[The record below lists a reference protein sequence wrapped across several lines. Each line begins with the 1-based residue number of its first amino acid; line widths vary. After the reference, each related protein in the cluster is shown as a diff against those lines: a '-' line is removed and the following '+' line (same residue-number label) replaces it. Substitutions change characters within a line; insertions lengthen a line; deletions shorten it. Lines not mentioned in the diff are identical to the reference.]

1 MDVVQGGTAIGLVLA
16 VLLCPVLTLI
26 ILARF
31 RAAVGRSMKARVGAA
46 VTPPPALSRSNAP
59 GSARLQVY
67 PAGLPPTRGPLAVL
81 AHARVRQTIA
91 WYVAA
96 GLFAALV
103 AALVQN
109 LLLADW
115 LGLWPIAV
123 SVFEHV
129 WPLILSVAF
138 VAGLS
143 RRQTLLLLGGYALG
157 GLLLTGGSA
166 TGALAVAIGW
176 GINALV
182 PTLIILTVAARPLR
196 AVGPFLAPSAVAAG
210 VALAGGG
217 VLAGRLADAG
227 LNPVVALVL
236 AATAIGFGSG
246 LGLLAIP
253 LVARRYRRKAASD
266 QSLLVDQWWL
276 LFYVVH
282 TALALS
288 SGPVAAAM
296 LLPYLVYRVVVGIG
310 RRRAGQDAAR
320 YRPVRLLLLRVFG
333 DRNRSQWLIRDLG
346 IHWRHIGSI
355 EMIAGTDLVSENLE
369 PHEFL
374 DFLLGRLSRQFI
386 TTPEDLRNR
395 LAALD
400 LRPDADGRFRV
411 NEFCCHDDTW
421 RPTLSALIGAADV
434 ILVDLRGLAR
444 VRKGVVYEIKQL
456 AALGLLGRV
465 VALIDHT
472 TDVPFLQE
480 TLDLA
485 GAPGLRTVEVVGRR
499 TARGELLA
507 HLEWAVPRPA
517 YRAPRRLMTRLS

>member
-1 MDVVQGGTAIGLVLA
+1 MDAVQGGTGIGLVLA
-16 VLLCPVLTLI
+16 ALLCPVLTLI
-26 ILARF
+26 VLARF
-31 RAAVGRSMKARVGAA
+31 RAAVGRSMRARVGAA
-46 VTPPPALSRSNAP
+46 MTPLPALSRSNASR
-59 GSARLQVY
+59 SASLQVY
-67 PAGLPPTRGPLAVL
+67 PAGLPPTRGPLAIL
-81 AHARVRQTIA
+81 AHARARQTIV

-109 LLLADW
+109 LLLKDW

-129 WPLILSVAF
+129 WPLVLTVAF

-143 RRQTLLLLGGYALG
+143 KRQTLLLLGGYAIG

-166 TGALAVAIGW
+166 IGALAVAIGW
-176 GINALV
+176 GTNALV
-182 PTLIILTVAARPLR
+182 PTLIILAVAAPPLR

-210 VALAGGG
+210 VALAEGSI
-217 VLAGRLADAG
+217 LAGWLAAAG
-227 LNPVVALVL
+227 LNPVGALLL
-236 AATAIGFGSG
+236 ATTAIGLGSA

-276 LFYVVH
+276 LFSVVH

-288 SGPVAAAM
+288 SGLVAAAM
-296 LLPYLVYRVVVGIG
+296 LLPYLGYRVVVGIG
-310 RRRAGQDAAR
+310 RRRAGRDAVR

-333 DRNRSQWLIRDLG
+333 DRNRSQWLMRNLSIY
-346 IHWRHIGSI
+346 WRNIGSV
-355 EMIAGTDLVSENLE
+355 EMIAGTDLASENLE

-386 TTPEDLRNR
+386 TTPEDLQHR

-411 NEFCCHDDTW
+411 NEFWCHDDTW
-421 RPTLSALIGAADV
+421 RPTLNALIGAADV
-434 ILVDLRGLAR
+434 ILVDLRGLSQ
-444 VRKGVVYEIKQL
+444 VRQGVVYEINQL
-456 AALGLLGRV
+456 AALGLLDRV
-465 VALIDHT
+465 VALVDHT
-472 TDVPFLQE
+472 TDMPFLQD
-480 TLDLA
+480 TLDRS
-485 GAPGLRTVEVVGRR
+485 GAPGLRAIEVVGPL
-499 TARGELLA
+499 TAPGDLLA
-507 HLEWAVPRPA
+507 HLEWAVAAPGVPARPR
-517 YRAPRRLMTRLS
+517 MTRHS